1 MLYQLAK
8 WHGENI
14 AVPQLVF
21 NQLER
26 GEENLTRVALYIL
39 STGNLDP
46 TDISRALRLRTVS
59 AAQRA
64 LDFWYGAGL
73 LERAEQSTAVPE
85 PESAVRPPRLTS
97 AEVAAV
103 SCHDP
108 QVAVLVQEC
117 QKLLG
122 SMINQNDTNLLV
134 SLYYNDKVPV
144 DTILY
149 AAAYCVGEGHR
160 SVRYID
166 RVVLRWKESGI
177 VTGEEAERYLHLL
190 EKRKKA
196 EGEVAH
202 VLDCEERHFTTA
214 ERKLIAAWFE
224 ELHYDIAMVQEA
236 ALYAEGKKN
245 VRYINGIFKSWFSK
259 GWRSVKDVQAA
270 RALEGV
276 NIQPVAPAVPAGED
290 RMARRKKPLEFLV
303 EE

>member
-1 MLYQLAK
+1 MLYQFAK
-8 WHGENI
+8 WSGESL
-14 AVPQLVF
+14 AVPQLVL

-46 TDISRALRLRTVS
+46 TDIARALRLRTVS
-59 AAQRA
+59 SAQRA

-85 PESAVRPPRLTS
+85 PETAVRPPRLTS

-103 SCHDP
+103 SCNDP
-108 QVAVLVQEC
+108 QVSVLVQEC

-122 SMINQNDTNLLV
+122 CMINQNDTNILV
-134 SLYYNDKVPV
+134 SLYCNDKIPV

-149 AAAYCVGEGHR
+149 AAAYSVGEGHR
-160 SVRYID
+160 SARYIE

-190 EKRKKA
+190 EKRRKI
-196 EGEVAH
+196 ETEVAH
-202 VLDCEERHFTTA
+202 VLGCEDRHFTTA
-214 ERKLIAAWFE
+214 ERKLIASWFE
-224 ELHYDIAMVQEA
+224 EMKYDLAMVQEA
-236 ALYAEGKKN
+236 CLYAEGKKN
-245 VRYINGIFKSWFSK
+245 IRYINGIFKSWFSK

-270 RALEGV
+270 QALEGV
-276 NIQPVAPAVPAGED
+276 NIQPAAPALPAGQD